1 MERHI
6 ETTGEQG
13 DRDIQDPENLK
24 RRSKTGAPGD
34 MSPDRGAGHRKR
46 RMEREAGGAGG
57 TGWGGGGPK
66 WGWGLLGGALDDRGR
81 GH

>member
-13 DRDIQDPENLK
+13 DRDIQDPENLR

-57 TGWGGGGPK
+57 GEAAAPCGAGGFWGEP
-66 WGWGLLGGALDDRGR
+66 
-81 GH
+81 